1 MLPVMFKARRSRFL
15 PVAAALTVGAV
26 FAGLPAE
33 GVAGDRAAFRKSY
46 ETGKNYYGFCMFC
59 HAKDGKG
66 TPLGDGRTMAPPLAG
81 SKRVVGNKEIVTRI
95 VLHGLTGKVDEV
107 VYERNGVAM
116 QPPPDLMAKDDE
128 IMAGL
133 LTYIRNSWGNE
144 AGEITAA
151 EVKAIRKKEAGRD
164 KPWTLEELAKA
175 FPEEVKKPE

>member
-1 MLPVMFKARRSRFL
+1 MFKACRSRVL
-15 PVAAALTVGAV
+15 PVAVALAVGAGPV
-26 FAGLPAE
+26 MLPAE
-33 GVAGDRAAFRKSY
+33 VVPEDRAAYRKSY

-81 SKRVVGNKEIVTRI
+81 SKRVLGNKEVVTRI
-95 VLHGLTGKVDEV
+95 VLHGLTGKVDGV

-116 QPPPDLMAKDDE
+116 QPPPELMAKDDE

-144 AGEITAA
+144 AGEVTPA
-151 EVKAIRKKEAGRD
+151 EVRAIRKEAGGRD
-164 KPWTLEELAKA
+164 QPWTLEELAKV
-175 FPEEVKKPE
+175 FPDQVKKPE